1 MTPDT
6 ALDALRRNRA
16 EASTAKQQAV
26 LAALDRLC
34 ADGNEVNISTVARAA
49 GVSRQFL
56 YTHEALRQAVA
67 SATPTG
73 SKGQHDEDTGAHMS
87 RGLRADRRILTAKV
101 ERQAAAITDL
111 KEQIATLEHQ
121 RQRWLG
127 TQLNADPSID
137 PEAHSELRITNER
150 LTAQNASLTAQ
161 VTELRRINTILEA
174 DLAASR
180 QAHAEDIANLRPDT
194 DASVTTLAARR

>member
-1 MTPDT
+1 MTPDK
-6 ALDALRRNRA
+6 AVDALRRSRA
-16 EASTAKQQAV
+16 EASRAKQQAV

-56 YTHEALRQAVA
+56 YTHAALRGAVA
-67 SATPTG
+67 SAPTTG
-73 SKGQHDEDTGAHMS
+73 REVQHDEAAGAHMA

-101 ERQAAAITDL
+101 ERQAAAINDL
-111 KEQIATLEHQ
+111 KEQIATFEHQ

-127 TQLNADPSID
+127 TQLDSGASID

-161 VTELRRINTILEA
+161 VTELRRINEILEA

-180 QAHAEDIANLRPDT
+180 QAHAEDMANLLPET

>member
-67 SATPTG
+67 GATPTG
-73 SKGQHDEDTGAHMS
+73 RAELHDEAAGAHMS

-127 TQLNADPSID
+127 TQLNADASID